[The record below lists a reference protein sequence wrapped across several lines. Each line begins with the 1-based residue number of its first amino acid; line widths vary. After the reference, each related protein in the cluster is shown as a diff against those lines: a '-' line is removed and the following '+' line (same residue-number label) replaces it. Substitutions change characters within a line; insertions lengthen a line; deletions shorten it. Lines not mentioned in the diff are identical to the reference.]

1 MHICVIG
8 TGYVGLVSGACF
20 AEFGMQVTCVDNVD
34 AKILDLQEG
43 RLPIHEPGLHELVNK
58 GLRESRLSFT
68 TDVAKAIEEALVIF
82 IAVGT
87 PAGENGATDLRYIDA
102 VADTIGR
109 CISDYKVVATKSTV
123 PVGTAQRIKARI
135 QEAQPEPV
143 PFSVISNP
151 EFLREGSAIEDFM
164 RPNRV
169 VIGGEDQHALAIMK
183 EIYSPLYLIE
193 TPFVITDTVTAEL
206 IKYASNTFLALK
218 ISFINEMANLCDVLH
233 ADVHDVARAMG
244 LDQRIGRRFLHPGP
258 GYGGSC
264 FPKDVQSL
272 TYFSRE
278 VGVTLELAAAADRV
292 NRQQRQHMV
301 EKIVAM
307 MDGEVAGKTIGVL
320 GLAFKPNTD
329 DIREAPAIDII
340 TTLLTQGAHIKAYDP
355 VAMPMAQQVLPDI
368 EYCRDAYETCA
379 GSDALVLVTE
389 WNQFR
394 ALDLERV
401 YALLQQPVMI
411 DLRNVYEPAMMRR
424 LGFRYTAVG
433 RRGAWTVESEKEKDA
448 YGAES
453 P

>member
-1 MHICVIG
+1 MIG

-20 AEFGMQVTCVDNVD
+20 AEFGMQVTCVDNVA

-43 RLPIHEPGLHELVNK
+43 RLPIHEPGLQEMVLK
-58 GLRESRLSFT
+58 GLREGRLSFT
-68 TDVAKAIEEALVIF
+68 TEVAKAIEAALVIF

-87 PAGENGATDLRYIDA
+87 PAGENGATDLRYIDE

-109 CISDYKVVATKSTV
+109 YMSDYKVIATKSTV
-123 PVGTAQRIKARI
+123 PVGTAKRIKARI
-135 QEAQPEPV
+135 LAMQPEPV
-143 PFSVISNP
+143 PFSVVSNP

-206 IKYASNTFLALK
+206 IKYASNTFLAMK
-218 ISFINEMANLCDVLH
+218 ISFINEMANLCDAVH

-244 LDQRIGRRFLHPGP
+244 LDQRIGRKFLHPGP

-272 TYFSRE
+272 THFARE
-278 VGVTLELAAAADRV
+278 VGLPLELAAAADRV
-292 NRQQRQHMV
+292 NRQQRQRMV

-307 MDGEVAGKTIGVL
+307 LDGEVAGKTIGML

-340 TTLLTQGAHIKAYDP
+340 AALLKQGAHIKAYDP
-355 VAMPMAQQVLPDI
+355 VAMPVTQQAFPDVK
-368 EYCRDAYETCA
+368 YCHDVYEACT
-379 GSDALVLVTE
+379 GSDAVVLATE

-401 YALLQQPVMI
+401 RVLLQQPVMI
-411 DLRNVYEPAMMRR
+411 DLRNVYEPATMQR
-424 LGFRYTAVG
+424 LGFRYAAVG
-433 RRGAWTVESEKEKDA
+433 RRGVGLGGSERGKDA
-448 YGAES
+448 HGAES